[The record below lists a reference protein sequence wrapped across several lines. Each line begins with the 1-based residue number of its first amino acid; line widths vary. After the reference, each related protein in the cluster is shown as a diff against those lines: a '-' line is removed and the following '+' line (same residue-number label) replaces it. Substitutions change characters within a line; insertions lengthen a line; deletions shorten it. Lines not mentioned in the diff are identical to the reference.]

1 MRWFTATSLGLT
13 TLMLAGCMDV
23 DLGGISDRYREDF
36 HFSYPLNAGG
46 SLQIDNMNGAVQ
58 IVGWDKN
65 TVDIDGTKYASSE
78 DRLKEVQID
87 VVHSPDSVSI
97 RTVPPASRSGNF
109 GARYTIHVPQKVQ
122 LKNVVSTN
130 GAIRVESIEG
140 GAQLKTSNGAIEI
153 TGLTGDA
160 TARTTN
166 GSIRADVTKG
176 GFEAESTNG
185 TISARLREPGSGPVR
200 AETTNGTI
208 DLTLDAVRAVHANT
222 SNGSITV
229 HLPAAA
235 AASVR
240 AHTTN
245 SSISS
250 DFDVNVH
257 SGEISKHRMEG
268 NIGSGGP
275 TLDLETTNGSIK
287 ILKM

>member
-140 GAQLKTSNGAIEI
+140 GAQLKTSNGAI
-153 TGLTGDA
+153 
-160 TARTTN
+160 
-166 GSIRADVTKG
+166 RADVTKG